1 MAAQPPPRQQLARL
15 MIPPS
20 LAAQQPFGFGEG
32 APGQGYGPGLGH
44 SPGLPTSLQHGMHPP
59 PFSLNTPTAMA
70 PPLRTPMQPAFFPPM
85 PPPAPGR
92 PTHGHRGHPSIAQL
106 AALGII
112 PPPIPQTPLAHAGF
126 PPPLLGLNAGL
137 APYAHAPPFVP
148 RSKRTPSVSVGGPP
162 KAVLGG
168 PQRKV
173 SPVPPSVTP
182 VVAAAPKSKKVIVK
196 LPKET
201 ERSEEKGE
209 GEGEETT
216 VITTRPSWARTP
228 LRPEEIPVRL
238 ELPGPDTVSSE
249 VYPPDAWRIHLPPTI
264 DVFLPGKS
272 AWDDIKRS
280 IIEEKLEKLG
290 VERGSGST
298 IPHIH
303 APHARAAS
311 ISSPA
316 DPALL
321 YFKLHK
327 LQQSQNASSATS
339 LSTSPQPALNFT
351 PSPQIP
357 PRFQNRHGH
366 SMSLAQP
373 LPAHSPVYNPAAAYN
388 PFGPNATLGSDQIFK
403 LVSPGPLSS
412 GPDNI
417 LAPQGRVPTNV
428 ATLAPPPAIS
438 RPESRPDFM
447 RGFGLDVTEE
457 EEEPEEDSIERETE
471 EVEVDSTHAIANTL
485 VQEGIGEFEP
495 DGTSTVAAS
504 RVHSRH
510 VSRLSAALSLAS
522 VGGMADETV
531 MASSPRREVVPEQ
544 HLVEDVEVD
553 DIDAL
558 GTWTGSEDLRTGEE
572 TSEDESIGEW
582 SNPSDEERARQ
593 QRLHRRILR
602 RAKEVQ
608 QDLVTPRRL
617 PDFPLPPSSM
627 PAFTSAPAED
637 DIVSNPSEEGRA
649 HPDDSFLGL
658 ETDEYYSRPASNLSG
673 KSRPLPPVPHSR
685 TGSAQYSYHDPALA
699 HSRSNSE
706 LNFIPLQPRPVQSAF
721 GKETLNPLAKPFVFG
736 ASRPLGMNPAAFGPP
751 SASPP
756 VPLPTTA
763 VEHARIPS
771 TSKPLNAAAQEFK
784 PGGFTFRPPPGV
796 PELAFTPS
804 PAVPPP
810 RPLPTPPASVPPA
823 ATLAR
828 ATQGREKRQRRGSTT
843 SLDGDDEGGVNN
855 MSTFKFPP
863 PSDTVRAVSAPTS
876 PPTGGAMKELSVN
889 TAHKLSTFSGFSNS
903 MPSTQQQVA
912 SPLPRTESPEPD
924 EDQENRPP
932 EQNAPEDVQSTYE
945 LPFPPASSKPKRAP
959 IPLDFKH
966 PVSTNT
972 VPAGLFKNLISA
984 NGEGEER
991 TRRGVRSRLSSRDI
1005 FEHSPQQSLD
1015 DFHVAPIS
1023 HRISRNRLFTEP
1035 AFRDGT
1041 MYDEGPRRSS
1051 LPPRRARSDSLGSD
1065 ISIPPVSLTR
1075 RLEMQQYEQRLEVL
1089 LEDKVEEIKRTLLE
1103 ARDGAGQ
1110 SANNVTESMLRE
1122 VVSMFRAQLQELAA
1136 RTLDDS
1142 RMDARGEID
1151 FDLLKGIL
1159 DQNQAEARAMMR
1171 RDIVELMQARHNET
1185 DITQLVEELSGRTM
1199 NAVIG
1204 ATSSLAQRLQAV
1216 ENTKPALE
1224 RDSIVRDLMNALIPQ
1239 LSALRPEPIDYD
1251 SLTAQLTQAVKP
1263 HISQL
1268 IDLASDK
1275 RETAGLIV
1283 DKLVPIL
1290 PSIHPPAPDLD
1301 MESIIGRLTT
1311 EIRKIIG
1318 PLDAHEMKE
1327 QVSDLVVERLDSRLA
1342 VRDRALNLE
1351 VISEKVAE
1359 QVLGLVAPIQELRN
1373 AVDSLGQ
1380 KEGGNAGSQ
1389 LDLSALSNEVAAAL
1403 SDLPQRLSV
1412 ATDALSVAQAEFKTK
1427 AERLDQL
1434 AIPSVDLSSV
1444 ESALSIIASEQ
1455 KTLVMKNHE
1464 FSEFCQD
1471 IINHINALPETMLK
1485 ATEVLQNA
1493 HADFASRDTSKKD
1506 LDEIRRLTSANAE
1519 LQIQVVKAR
1528 GAHGQIRVEK
1538 ETLSDRMKVMEAER
1552 ERVNAQLEHLQ
1563 NVVSS
1568 KTTEAATIE
1577 AKNVELEQAL
1587 ARALE
1592 RLKAADVQAQTNHER
1607 ILQLEK
1613 HNHELGQEKQQ
1624 LKSKI
1629 DALEIRATF
1638 LTREE
1643 ETIMDELTRQRKQYD
1658 ELLHQQSHWDDLRR
1672 TSEQIQMLANLVGQA
1687 DSEEIKELRRTR
1699 DRSKVLEGEHAAL
1712 QRRLREF
1719 ETKMANSEKVTQAS
1733 RQSLAQAQHRAS
1745 EWEQRAKEYECQ
1757 LEQAQSQFDQVE
1769 SARAQLDSDYSLV
1782 RLQLEERDAEERLDK
1797 DRQNKLRD
1805 QIASLEA
1812 QVARLQ
1818 AEVDQSKTTTVLAP
1832 QPQQPRYPNGHAQPS
1847 LRPSSSSSIVYVD
1860 SRAATPTIP
1869 QQNGVRTPSVRA
1881 QSPPSQG
1888 VWDSMHAPKNR
1899 NQYQQPARLPVTPR
1913 GKLSSPYY
1921 RPQIPSPT
1929 PSNVSAAPTLGDDGW
1944 WQ

>member
-1 MAAQPPPRQQLARL
+1 

-20 LAAQQPFGFGEG
+20 LAAQQPYNFVDG
-32 APGQGYGPGLGH
+32 APGQFGHGPIPAH
-44 SPGLPTSLQHGMHPP
+44 SPGLPTSLQHSMHPP
-59 PFSLNTPTAMA
+59 PFSLNTPTAAA
-70 PPLRTPMQPAFFPPM
+70 PPLRTPMQPAFFPHG

-92 PTHGHRGHPSIAQL
+92 PAHGHRGHPSIAQL
-106 AALGII
+106 AALGIV
-112 PPPIPQTPLAHAGF
+112 PPPMPQTPLGHVGF
-126 PPPLLGLNAGL
+126 PPPLLGMNAGL

-173 SPVPPSVTP
+173 SPVPPAATP
-182 VVAAAPKSKKVIVK
+182 AVAVVQKAKKVVVK

-201 ERSEEKGE
+201 IRNEELEEGTSENSEQSEEVKAV
-209 GEGEETT
+209 T
-216 VITTRPSWARTP
+216 TTRPSWARTP
-228 LRPEEIPVRL
+228 LRPEDVPVHPEVPEPEI
-238 ELPGPDTVSSE
+238 VSAE
-249 VYPPDAWRIHLPPTI
+249 VYPSDPWRMHLPATV
-264 DVFLPGKS
+264 DVFLPGKG
-272 AWDDIKRS
+272 AWDTIKRS

-290 VERGSGST
+290 VERGSGSN

-327 LQQSQNASSATS
+327 LQQSQNASATAS
-339 LSTSPQPALNFT
+339 LSTSPQPPFNLT

-366 SMSLAQP
+366 SMSLAHP

-388 PFGPNATLGSDQIFK
+388 PFGPNATLGSDQMFAQI
-403 LVSPGPLSS
+403 SRGPLSA

-417 LAPQGRVPTNV
+417 IAPQGRVPANF
-428 ATLAPPPAIS
+428 ATLAPPPTVS
-438 RPESRPDFM
+438 RPESRPDFL

-457 EEEPEEDSIERETE
+457 EEEPEEAAEREDG
-471 EVEVDSTHAIANTL
+471 EVELDSTHATANTT
-485 VQEGIGEFEP
+485 VREEIGDFEP

-531 MASSPRREVVPEQ
+531 LASSPRREVVPEQ
-544 HLVEDVEVD
+544 NLTEDVEVD
-553 DIDAL
+553 DVDAL

-582 SNPSDEERARQ
+582 SNPSDEERARH
-593 QRLHRRILR
+593 QRLQRRMLR

-617 PDFPLPPSSM
+617 PEFPLPPSSM
-627 PAFTSAPAED
+627 PAFGSAPADD
-637 DIVSNPSEEGRA
+637 DIISNPSEEGRA
-649 HPDDSFLGL
+649 PAEDSFLGL
-658 ETDEYYSRPASNLSG
+658 ETDDYYSRPASNLSSR
-673 KSRPLPPVPHSR
+673 SRPLPPVPHSR

-706 LNFIPLQPRPVQSAF
+706 HNFIPLQPRPLQPAS

-736 ASRPLGMNPAAFGPP
+736 TSRPLAATAPAFVP
-751 SASPP
+751 STASPP
-756 VPLPTTA
+756 VSLLATS
-763 VEHARIPS
+763 HSRGPS
-771 TSKPLNAAAQEFK
+771 SASKRLNAAAQEFK
-784 PGGFTFRPPPGV
+784 PTGFTFLPPPGV
-796 PELAFTPS
+796 PQLAFSTAP
-804 PAVPPP
+804 PAPVS
-810 RPLPTPPASVPPA
+810 RPLPTPPSPA
-823 ATLAR
+823 LPATTPAR
-828 ATQGREKRQRRGSTT
+828 ATQGREKRQRRGSAT
-843 SLDGDDEGGVNN
+843 SLDGDDEDGVNN

-863 PSDTVRAVSAPTS
+863 PGDTVRAVSAPAS
-876 PPTGGAMKELSVN
+876 PPTGSAMKELSAN
-889 TAHKLSTFSGFSNS
+889 TSHKLSTFSGFSNS
-903 MPSTQQQVA
+903 MPSTQQQLT
-912 SPLPRTESPEPD
+912 SSLPRTESPEPD

-932 EQNAPEDVQSTYE
+932 TQMEPEDGESTQE
-945 LPFPPASSKPKRAP
+945 LPFPPASLKPKRAP

-972 VPAGLFKNLISA
+972 VPAGLFKNLISS
-984 NGEGEER
+984 NGESEER
-991 TRRGVRSRLSSRDI
+991 TRRVVRSRLSSRDV

-1035 AFRDGT
+1035 AFRDGS

-1075 RLEMQQYEQRLEVL
+1075 RLEMQQYEQRLEAL
-1089 LEDKVEEIKRTLLE
+1089 LEDKLDEIKGSLLGTKY
-1103 ARDGAGQ
+1103 GAGL
-1110 SANNVTESMLRE
+1110 SPSNATEGMLND
-1122 VVSMFRAQLQELAA
+1122 VVAMFRSQLQESLA
-1136 RTLDDS
+1136 RLLEDS
-1142 RMDARGEID
+1142 RMDARGEFD

-1159 DQNQAEARAMMR
+1159 DQNQAETRAMMR
-1171 RDIVELMQARHNET
+1171 RDIADLLQARHNET
-1185 DITQLVEELSGRTM
+1185 DVGQIVEDLSNRTM
-1199 NAVIG
+1199 NAVVG
-1204 ATSSLAQRLQAV
+1204 ATSSLAKRLQAV
-1216 ENTKPALE
+1216 ESARPASE
-1224 RDSIVRDLMNALIPQ
+1224 RESIVRDLLNALVPH

-1251 SLTAQLTQAVKP
+1251 GLTVQLTQAVKP

-1290 PSIHPPAPDLD
+1290 PSIHPPAPELD
-1301 MESIIGRLTT
+1301 MESIVGRLST

-1342 VRDRALNLE
+1342 VRDRALN
-1351 VISEKVAE
+1351 VDMISEKVAE
-1359 QVLGLVAPIQELRN
+1359 HVRGLAIPIQELR
-1373 AVDSLGQ
+1373 AAMDAIRDRES
-1380 KEGGNAGSQ
+1380 GSTSAQ
-1389 LDLSALSNEVAAAL
+1389 FDISALRNEIGSIL
-1403 SDLPQRLSV
+1403 SDLPQKLGA
-1412 ATDALSVAQAEFKTK
+1412 ATEALGAAHTEFKVK

-1434 AIPSVDLSSV
+1434 STPTVDLTAV
-1444 ESALSIIASEQ
+1444 ESALDGIQDEH
-1455 KTLVMKNHE
+1455 KKLVLKNQE

-1506 LDEIRRLTSANAE
+1506 SDEIRRLMNANAE
-1519 LQIQVVKAR
+1519 LQVQVAKAR
-1528 GAHGQIRVEK
+1528 GAHGQVRVEK
-1538 ETLSDRMKVMEAER
+1538 DTLSERVKGMEAER
-1552 ERVNAQLEHLQ
+1552 DRTTAQMQELQ
-1563 NVVSS
+1563 DVAST
-1568 KTTEAATIE
+1568 KTAEAATVE

-1592 RLKAADVQAQTNHER
+1592 RLKAADVQAQGNHER

-1613 HNHELGQEKQQ
+1613 QNHELGHEKQQ
-1624 LKSKI
+1624 LKSKV
-1629 DALEIRATF
+1629 DSLEIRSTF
-1638 LTREE
+1638 MAREQENVLE
-1643 ETIMDELTRQRKQYD
+1643 ELANQRKQYD
-1658 ELLHQQSHWDDLRR
+1658 ELLHQQSHWEDLRR
-1672 TSEQIQMLANLVGQA
+1672 TSEQIQMLTNLVGQA
-1687 DSEEIKELRRTR
+1687 DSEEIKELRRIR
-1699 DRSKVLEGEHAAL
+1699 DRSKVLEGEQAAL
-1712 QRRLREF
+1712 QRRLKEL
-1719 ETKMANSEKVTQAS
+1719 ESKAANTEKVAQAS
-1733 RQSLAQAQHRAS
+1733 RQSLVQAQQRAS
-1745 EWEQRAKEYECQ
+1745 EWEHRAKEYEMQ
-1757 LEQAQSQFDQVE
+1757 LEQVQSKLDQTE
-1769 SARAQLDSDYSLV
+1769 EARAQIDSDYSLTK
-1782 RLQLEERDAEERLDK
+1782 LQLDERDAEERLDK

-1818 AEVDQSKTTTVLAP
+1818 AEVDQSKKATTLLAP
-1832 QPQQPRYPNGHAQPS
+1832 QPQQPRYQNGHVQPS
-1847 LRPSSSSSIVYVD
+1847 LRPTSRSSTVWVD
-1860 SRAATPTIP
+1860 SRAATPTVP
-1869 QQNGVRTPSVRA
+1869 QQNGMRTPSVRA
-1881 QSPPSQG
+1881 SSPPVQG

-1899 NQYQQPARLPVTPR
+1899 AQYQQPIRLPVTPR
-1913 GKLSSPYY
+1913 TKHASPYY